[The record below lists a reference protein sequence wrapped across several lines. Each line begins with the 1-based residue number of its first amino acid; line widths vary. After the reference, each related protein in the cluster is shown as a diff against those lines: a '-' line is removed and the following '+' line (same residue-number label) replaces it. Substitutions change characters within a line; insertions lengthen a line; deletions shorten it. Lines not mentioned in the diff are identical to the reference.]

1 MDNSH
6 GGTSSKINEHLIV
19 EMERL
24 VTTRNL
30 IVEATFMKSERREYK
45 YKFYLDF
52 TSELMVHV
60 LRF

>member
-1 MDNSH
+1 M
-6 GGTSSKINEHLIV
+6 NEHLIV
-19 EMERL
+19 EKERL